1 MTCACCLTSGTVAA
15 TTTAL
20 LSTTALP
27 WLCDLRQSL
36 QTSAASCILFVG
48 NSMIVFSLAQC
59 VASTSDGGDITSW
72 ESSIS
77 SYSCFSERALL
88 PLLREDVLMLNS
100 PKSVPRLARRLQ
112 FGHNREAA
120 QVAQTTI
127 SFACEAACKPSP
139 RHEQENRSVAG
150 WLHCKHGF

>member
-112 FGHNREAA
+112 FWHYREAA
-120 QVAQTTI
+120 QLAQTTTTL
-127 SFACEAACKPSP
+127 ACEAASTPSAST
-139 RHEQENRSVAG
+139 QYENATVN
-150 WLHCKHGF
+150 C